1 MENQLTAYFENVV
14 TKDGKEYFYINIYLP
29 GDDTPIS
36 ENIYVRP
43 DSTLFKMLKA
53 CKIVP
58 RKIEK

>member
-1 MENQLTAYFENVV
+1 MENELKCYFENIV
-14 TKDGKEYFYINIYLP
+14 TKDGKEYFYLNIYLP
-29 GDDTPIS
+29 GDDSPLS

-58 RKIEK
+58 RKIER